1 MLVLT
6 RKEHERIII
15 GDGIRLTV
23 VEVRHGKVKL
33 GIECD
38 AAIPVHRQEV
48 YDRLRAEAAHALAE
62 GAAQRG

>member
-23 VEVRHGKVKL
+23 VEIRGGKVKL

-48 YDRLRAEAAHALAE
+48 YDRLQAEALHSFAD
-62 GAAQRG
+62 GAAQPR